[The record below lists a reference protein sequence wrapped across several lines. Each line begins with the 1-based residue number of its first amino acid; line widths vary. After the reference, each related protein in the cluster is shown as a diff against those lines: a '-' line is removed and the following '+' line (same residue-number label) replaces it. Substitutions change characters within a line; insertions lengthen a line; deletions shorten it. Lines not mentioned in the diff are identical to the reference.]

1 MSTIAT
7 TASYASDISTLLLSN
22 STDAQPPAS
31 ASGTSAAGAADSSAD
46 STRDPATRVDLSDK
60 IKGIL
65 ARASTDQDV
74 ANRLKAF
81 VESRRSGNTDG
92 TRQKPSSSDQSSTT
106 DVNQA
111 FEQLSGSTPAADDSY
126 APVKV
131 GQNFAGGLKAD
142 GYTISAVGRAS
153 DGSFQVEIMGPD
165 GKSFLDRRFG
175 TSAEFSS
182 FSGIGTGG
190 SAQSYQQGNKE
201 YITFSQNIAAAT
213 SVNVSSGGSTMS
225 ATSSGT
231 RSDSVT
237 FEVDFDTGA
246 ISMTHSESL
255 SVSTA
260 VQIGQP
266 GSNFSTVA

>member
-1 MSTIAT
+1 MSTIGTA
-7 TASYASDISTLLLSN
+7 ASYASDISTLLLSN
-22 STDAQPPAS
+22 SADTQAPAT
-31 ASGTSAAGAADSSAD
+31 ASGISAD
-46 STRDPATRVDLSDK
+46 DTADANSDPARDPATRVDLSDK
-60 IKGIL
+60 IKHIL

-81 VESRRSGNTDG
+81 VESHRSGNAQGNEQDT
-92 TRQKPSSSDQSSTT
+92 SSSGNCSTT

-111 FEQLSGSTPAADDSY
+111 FEQLSGGTPADDGSDG
-126 APVKV
+126 PVQV
-131 GQNFAGGLKAD
+131 GQNFATGLKAD
-142 GYTISAVGRAS
+142 GYTISAVARAS
-153 DGSFQVEIMGPD
+153 DGSYQIAIMGPD
-165 GKSFLDRRFG
+165 GESFLDRRFG

-182 FSGIGTGG
+182 FSGIGSGD

-201 YITFSQNIAAAT
+201 YITFSQNVVAAT
-213 SVNVSSGGSTMS
+213 SVNVSSATGTVS

-231 RSDSVT
+231 RTDEVT

-255 SVSTA
+255 SVSTTA
-260 VQIGQP
+260 QISQP